1 MRNSLADLV
10 LEFESAIAFTL
21 RLGRSIDEASSNEAV
36 AALSRIGTAIS
47 KYWIC
52 KRATGPTA
60 EALERL
66 GGLAISRSR

>member
-36 AALSRIGTAIS
+36 AALSRIGTAIG

-52 KRATGPTA
+52 KRATGHAA

-66 GGLAISRSR
+66 GGMAISRS